1 MAASTDS
8 GIAEGSADPK
18 HDLQEI
24 DREPGGQEI
33 HADAND
39 HGIAAEDGRPAGE
52 RARKGARPCEPS
64 EYARESA
71 QIARRGWESRIR

>member
-18 HDLQEI
+18 HDSQEI

-33 HADAND
+33 HADANN
-39 HGIAAEDGRPAGE
+39 HWIAAEDGRPVAS
-52 RARKGARPCEPS
+52 AREKGARPCEPS

-71 QIARRGWESRIR
+71 QIAKRGWESRIR